1 VSERDGS
8 PGLPEHEQQ
17 AWDAIVASLRE
28 EVPGEVR
35 GEVHGEGTPAPADPP
50 ASAVADAPA
59 GPRDYQPP
67 IDDDLDVLAALGEE
81 DGPGFEPPEPPPIPR
96 PDDAIGRAS
105 WAAVIGGPVLVVVSR
120 GLGWDDWIGHAGL
133 AIAIAGFVSLVW
145 RMKDRDDGDD
155 GAVV

>member
-1 VSERDGS
+1 MSERDGS

-28 EVPGEVR
+28 EVHADGAPAPDDA
-35 GEVHGEGTPAPADPP
+35 GTPSPG
-50 ASAVADAPA
+50 DAFA
-59 GPRDYQPP
+59 GPRDYRPP
-67 IDDDLDVLAALGEE
+67 VDDDLDVLDALGEDE
-81 DGPGFEPPEPPPIPR
+81 GPGFQPPEPPPIPR
-96 PDDAIGRAS
+96 PADAIGRAS

-133 AIAIAGFVSLVW
+133 AIAIGGFVSLVW

>member
-1 VSERDGS
+1 MSERDGS

-28 EVPGEVR
+28 DDASAAP
-35 GEVHGEGTPAPADPP
+35 PMPADPAGP
-50 ASAVADAPA
+50 VAAGPVAA
-59 GPRDYQPP
+59 GPRDYRPP
-67 IDDDLDVLAALGEE
+67 VDDDLDVLDALGEDE
-81 DGPGFEPPEPPPIPR
+81 GPGFEPPEPPPIPR

-105 WAAVIGGPVLVVVSR
+105 WAAVIGGPILVVVSR

-133 AIAIAGFVSLVW
+133 AIAIGGFVSLVW